1 MDCEPSENTYNKSDL
16 QTYCFTFD
24 FFFFFFFWV
33 GCFDRTQR
41 DIFRQAATYDSGLD
55 LKEYNEQSVNSYIGK
70 CVEDATVVKTSKC
83 HNNEKP
89 WMCADV
95 WLLLKARNG
104 AFQSV
109 AGQEETGQ

>member
-1 MDCEPSENTYNKSDL
+1 MDCEQSENKYNKSNL

-24 FFFFFFFWV
+24 IFFFFRV

-55 LKEYNEQSVNSYIGK
+55 LKEYNEQSVISYIGK
-70 CVEDATVVKTSKC
+70 CIEGATVVKTSKC

-95 WLLLKARNG
+95 RLLLKARNG

-109 AGQEETGQ
+109 AGQEETGH